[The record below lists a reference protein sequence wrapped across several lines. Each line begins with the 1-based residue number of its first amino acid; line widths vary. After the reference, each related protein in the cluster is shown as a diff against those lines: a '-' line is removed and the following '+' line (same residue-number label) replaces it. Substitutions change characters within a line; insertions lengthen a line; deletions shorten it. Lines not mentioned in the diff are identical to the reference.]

1 MIVVHRCGD
10 NAKPALQ
17 FHSAWNYKAKS
28 ALSDATLEQGP
39 MSSRGPEEDA
49 MGFSSTTS
57 RADLN
62 SPNRTAAGDVGD
74 NVAALRADIAGLADS
89 VKRLAAEQ
97 IGSSVEDVQDKAM
110 EKLGDVE
117 AAIRRNPSQAAMIAA
132 GIGFV
137 VGLILSR

>member
-1 MIVVHRCGD
+1 M
-10 NAKPALQ
+10 AA
-17 FHSAWNYKAKS
+17 
-28 ALSDATLEQGP
+28 
-39 MSSRGPEEDA
+39 
-49 MGFSSTTS
+49 FSSSTNHP
-57 RADLN
+57 DLN
-62 SPNRTAAGDVGD
+62 APNRSSAATDVGD

-97 IGSSVEDVQDKAM
+97 LGSTAEDVQDKAM

-132 GIGFV
+132 GLGFV

>member
-1 MIVVHRCGD
+1 
-10 NAKPALQ
+10 
-17 FHSAWNYKAKS
+17 
-28 ALSDATLEQGP
+28 
-39 MSSRGPEEDA
+39 

-74 NVAALRADIAGLADS
+74 NVAALRADIADLADS

-137 VGLILSR
+137 VGLVLSR

>member
-1 MIVVHRCGD
+1 
-10 NAKPALQ
+10 
-17 FHSAWNYKAKS
+17 
-28 ALSDATLEQGP
+28 
-39 MSSRGPEEDA
+39 MS
-49 MGFSSTTS
+49 FSSSSSTG

-62 SPNRTAAGDVGD
+62 SPSRTPAGDVGD
-74 NVAALRADIAGLADS
+74 NVAALRADIASLADS

-97 IGSSVEDVQDKAM
+97 IGTSVEDVQDKAM

-117 AAIRRNPSQAAMIAA
+117 AAIRRNPSQAAAIAA

>member
-1 MIVVHRCGD
+1 
-10 NAKPALQ
+10 
-17 FHSAWNYKAKS
+17 
-28 ALSDATLEQGP
+28 
-39 MSSRGPEEDA
+39 MS
-49 MGFSSTTS
+49 FSSSNTS
-57 RADLN
+57 RNELN
-62 SPNRTAAGDVGD
+62 SPNSTAASDVSD

-97 IGSSVEDVQDKAM
+97 VGSSAENVQDNAM
-110 EKLGDVE
+110 AMFGDIE

>member
-1 MIVVHRCGD
+1 M
-10 NAKPALQ
+10 PA
-17 FHSAWNYKAKS
+17 FS
-28 ALSDATLEQGP
+28 
-39 MSSRGPEEDA
+39 
-49 MGFSSTTS
+49 SSTTS

-62 SPNRTAAGDVGD
+62 SPNRTSAATDVGD

-97 IGSSVEDVQDKAM
+97 LGSSVEDVQDKAM

>member
-1 MIVVHRCGD
+1 M
-10 NAKPALQ
+10 P
-17 FHSAWNYKAKS
+17 
-28 ALSDATLEQGP
+28 
-39 MSSRGPEEDA
+39 
-49 MGFSSTTS
+49 FSSSPTSS

-62 SPNRTAAGDVGD
+62 SPGRTGAAGDVQD
-74 NVAALRADIAGLADS
+74 NVAALRADIANLADS
-89 VKRLAAEQ
+89 VKRLASEQ
-97 IGSSVEDVQDKAM
+97 LGSSVEDAQDKAM

>member
-1 MIVVHRCGD
+1 M
-10 NAKPALQ
+10 P
-17 FHSAWNYKAKS
+17 S
-28 ALSDATLEQGP
+28 
-39 MSSRGPEEDA
+39 
-49 MGFSSTTS
+49 FSSSPTS

-62 SPNRTAAGDVGD
+62 SPNRTAATDVGD
-74 NVAALRADIAGLADS
+74 NVAALRADIADLADS

-97 IGSSVEDVQDKAM
+97 IGTSVEDVQDKAM

>member
-1 MIVVHRCGD
+1 
-10 NAKPALQ
+10 
-17 FHSAWNYKAKS
+17 
-28 ALSDATLEQGP
+28 
-39 MSSRGPEEDA
+39 MS
-49 MGFSSTTS
+49 FSSSNTS
-57 RADLN
+57 RDDLN
-62 SPNRTAAGDVGD
+62 SPNSTAASGVSD

-97 IGSSVEDVQDKAM
+97 VGSSAENVQEKAM
-110 EKLGDVE
+110 AKFGDIE